1 MLNGAAPILG
11 DEIVGVS
18 DTWNIPTTCEEL
30 PDCASYRQKL
40 ASVSVEATGSSPSR
54 GPEAAG
60 HVHICEIICIG
71 ILASLTNGLAR
82 SFISS
87 CARTRRPSSSTL
99 QRTLVTSGAAWTHS
113 AMAVEIVRY
122 PGASNPA
129 NLHMFECYNS
139 QGQQDHQRVS
149 HGLYLQR
156 HLRETIK
163 RRRSYRL
170 QCSDR
175 EKFSNYSHLP
185 PRHKM

>member
-1 MLNGAAPILG
+1 MLNGAAPTLG
-11 DEIVGVS
+11 DEIIGVS
-18 DTWNIPTTCEEL
+18 DTWNIPATCEEL
-30 PDCASYRQKL
+30 PDCASYKQKL

-54 GPEAAG
+54 GLEGAG
-60 HVHICEIICIG
+60 YMRIRNMICIS

-129 NLHMFECYNS
+129 NLHIVECYNS
-139 QGQQDHQRVS
+139 QGQQDR
-149 HGLYLQR
+149 
-156 HLRETIK
+156 
-163 RRRSYRL
+163 
-170 QCSDR
+170 
-175 EKFSNYSHLP
+175 
-185 PRHKM
+185 